1 MPPEQWP
8 LQHAASVSH
17 EAPGALQTK
26 PPQVFVD
33 GSQEPAPLQQSSSL
47 AQLVPLLAQHVRLFP
62 TPSQL
67 ANPLV
72 PPQHASET
80 VHDAPRATHRSGVSK
95 QWRA

>member
-1 MPPEQWP
+1 
-8 LQHAASVSH
+8 
-17 EAPGALQTK
+17 LQTK

-33 GSQEPAPLQQSSSL
+33 GSQAPAPLQQSAWL
-47 AQLVPLLAQHVRLFP
+47 AQLVPLLAQHLRLFP

-67 ANPLV
+67 ASALA

-80 VHDAPRATHRSGVSK
+80 EHNAPRATHRSGVSK